1 MSLAEI
7 IGFVLM
13 AGVAAYVQTLTG
25 FAFGLLLMGAV
36 GISSVMPLRDAAVI
50 VGILTLVNAGIM
62 LTRGWRDVLVPQLL
76 LVLCSSLPMLVA
88 GYFVL
93 DHLASS
99 SLLMLRIVLGAVI
112 GVSSL
117 PLVKRPSRDTAPQN
131 KSSYIVFGAISGI
144 MSGLFSASG
153 PPLVYHFHRSS
164 FSYVAVRET
173 LVTIFALNAL
183 IRLVVVIGDGTF
195 PAPSYWPSLFAVFS
209 VMAGTQL
216 ARRLPPPLSPV
227 AMRWMVFV
235 LLCGSGVSL
244 ALPALITML
253 K

>member
-1 MSLAEI
+1 MNLTEI
-7 IGFVLM
+7 LGFVLM
-13 AGVAAYVQTLTG
+13 AGAAAYVQTLTG

-50 VGILTLVNAGIM
+50 VGVLTLFNAGIM
-62 LTRGWRDVLVPQLL
+62 LTKGWRDVLLPQLV
-76 LVLCSSLPMLVA
+76 LVLWSSLPMLVV
-88 GYFVL
+88 GYFLL
-93 DHLASS
+93 DHLASN
-99 SLLMLRIVLGAVI
+99 SLLMLRIVLGVVI
-112 GVSSL
+112 IVSSL
-117 PLVKRPSRDTAPQN
+117 PLIKPPSRDTAPQS
-131 KSSYIVFGAISGI
+131 KRSYLFFGALSGI

-164 FSYVAVRET
+164 FSYVAIRET
-173 LVTIFALNAL
+173 LVSVFALNAL
-183 IRLVVVIGDGTF
+183 IRLAVVIGDGTF
-195 PAPSYWPSLFAVFS
+195 PAPSYWPSLLAVFS

-235 LLCGSGVSL
+235 LLCGSGLSL
-244 ALPALITML
+244 ALPALVTIL